1 MGVPARRVFFYVSVM
16 PAKSRPPVS
25 AYIRTLN
32 EARMIGDVV
41 RAALQ
46 VADEVVVIDS
56 GSTDG
61 TIELAQNAGAR
72 VIDHEWLGNGHQ
84 KRLAE
89 DACAHDWL
97 LDLDADEIV
106 SPELAAEITGLFA
119 GGAPPNKIYRTM
131 LALVPPVGK
140 PWRDFGLQVR
150 HKLYDRRI
158 VRAPAHKAWDQF
170 EIPDG
175 VAVGRLKEPILH
187 HAFTGAAQFMGKLNR
202 NSTVRAEALPLK
214 SKPYLALRIVVGFP
228 FYFAKKYLLQRYFRG
243 GVYGFALASMSAYG
257 RWLRDVKMWERARR
271 LERVP
276 SQKEADQ

>member
-1 MGVPARRVFFYVSVM
+1 MRRVFFYALVM
-16 PAKSRPPVS
+16 QVESRPPLS

-32 EARMIGDVV
+32 EARMVADVV
-41 RAALQ
+41 RAALKI
-46 VADEVVVIDS
+46 ADEVVIVDS

-61 TIELAQNAGAR
+61 TQELAREAGAR
-72 VIDHEWLGNGHQ
+72 VLEHEWLGNGHQ

-89 DACAHDWL
+89 DHCRHDWL

-106 SPELAAEITGLFA
+106 SEALAAEIRTLFQ
-119 GGAPPNKIYRTM
+119 GGEPPLKIYRTM
-131 LALVPPVGK
+131 LALAPPVGK

-150 HKLYDRRI
+150 HKLYDRRV

-175 VAVGRLKEPILH
+175 VSVGRLSEPVLH
-187 HAFTGAAQFMGKLNR
+187 YAFTGAAQFMDKLNR

-214 SKPYLALRIVVGFP
+214 SKPYLAARIVLGFP
-228 FYFAKKYLLQRYFRG
+228 FYFAKKYFLQQYFRG

-257 RWLRDVKMWERARR
+257 RWLRDVKMWERAKKIRTAPG
-271 LERVP
+271 EN
-276 SQKEADQ
+276 ADGLT

>member
-1 MGVPARRVFFYVSVM
+1 MRRVFFYVLVM
-16 PAKSRPPVS
+16 QVESRPPLS

-32 EARMIGDVV
+32 EARMVADVV
-41 RAALQ
+41 RAALKI
-46 VADEVVVIDS
+46 ADEVVIVDS

-61 TIELAQNAGAR
+61 TQELAREAGAR
-72 VIDHEWLGNGHQ
+72 VIEHEWLGNGHQ

-89 DACAHDWL
+89 DYCRHDWL

-106 SPELAAEITGLFA
+106 SEALAAEIRTLFQ
-119 GGAPPNKIYRTM
+119 GGEPPLKIYRTM
-131 LALVPPVGK
+131 LALAPPVGK

-150 HKLYDRRI
+150 HKLYDRRV

-175 VAVGRLKEPILH
+175 VSVGRLSEPVLH
-187 HAFTGAAQFMGKLNR
+187 YAFTGAAQFMDKLNR

-214 SKPYLALRIVVGFP
+214 SKPYLAARIMLGFP
-228 FYFAKKYLLQRYFRG
+228 FYFAKKYFLQQYFRG

-257 RWLRDVKMWERARR
+257 RWLRDVKMWERAKKIRTAPGENTDG
-271 LERVP
+271 LT
-276 SQKEADQ
+276 

>member
-1 MGVPARRVFFYVSVM
+1 MRRVFFYVLVM
-16 PAKSRPPVS
+16 QAESRPPLS

-32 EARMIGDVV
+32 EARMVADVV
-41 RAALQ
+41 RAALKI
-46 VADEVVVIDS
+46 ADEVVIVDS

-61 TIELAQNAGAR
+61 TQEIAREAGAR
-72 VIDHEWLGNGHQ
+72 VIAHEWLGNGHQ

-89 DACAHDWL
+89 DHCRHDWL

-106 SPELAAEITGLFA
+106 GEAFAAEIRTLFQD
-119 GGAPPNKIYRTM
+119 GEPPLKIYRTM

-150 HKLYDRRI
+150 HKLYDRRV

-170 EIPDG
+170 DIPES
-175 VAVGRLKEPILH
+175 VSVGRLKEPILH
-187 HAFTGAAQFMGKLNR
+187 YAFTGADQFMGKLNR

-214 SKPYLALRIVVGFP
+214 SKPYLAVRIVLGFP
-228 FYFAKKYLLQRYFRG
+228 FYFAKKYLLQQYFRG

-257 RWLRDVKMWERARR
+257 RWLRDVKMWERANASSHA
-271 LERVP
+271 P
-276 SQKEADQ
+276 NQKTNSTT